1 MDETKTTEITTPA
14 ARTPIA
20 WKLTALVGVITGIA
34 WTIILLFAPD
44 TLKLMAGIAPVIG
57 GIYLG
62 RQVKD
67 RAFTHGFLV
76 SLFAV
81 IAAMAIVAP
90 IVFTEVINL
99 AVDQPAGTTPT
110 VMGTFLSISLMML
123 ITLVPFPIYGVML
136 SVRNKKRAEE
146 FRKEADTRGGQLQRP
161 GRIVNLDDL
170 QALPLP
176 KFAFWVVQLFKSNGF
191 VLDDYQ
197 FSKSQDLVDLKIH
210 RTEPEEKWL
219 IRCTVADAIKPGMAQ
234 ELFQDLRGSEEFVKG
249 VVVTST
255 KVLDSTRKWSKTRP
269 NIEVLDGETLME
281 MHG

>member
-1 MDETKTTEITTPA
+1 MDETKTAEVATPA

-34 WTIILLFAPD
+34 WTVILLFAPD

-62 RQVKD
+62 RKVKD
-67 RAFTHGFLV
+67 RAFTHGFLM

-136 SVRNKKRAEE
+136 SVRNQKRAQE
-146 FRKEADTRGGQLQRP
+146 FQKEADTRGGQLQRP

-176 KFAFWVVQLFKSNGF
+176 KFGSWVVQLFKDKGGF

-197 FSKSQDLVDLKIH
+197 FSKDVVDLKMH
-210 RTEPEEKWL
+210 CTKLEEKWL
-219 IRCTVADAIKPGMAQ
+219 VRCTVADAIKPGMAQ
-234 ELFQDLRGSEEFVKG
+234 ELVQDLRNSEEFVKG

-255 KVLDSTRKWSKTRP
+255 KVLDSTRKWSKTRL

>member
-1 MDETKTTEITTPA
+1 MDETKTVEVATPA

-34 WTIILLFAPD
+34 WTVILLFAPD

-62 RQVKD
+62 RKVKD
-67 RAFTHGFLV
+67 RAFTHGFLM

-123 ITLVPFPIYGVML
+123 ITLVPFPKL
-136 SVRNKKRAEE
+136 
-146 FRKEADTRGGQLQRP
+146 P
-161 GRIVNLDDL
+161 G
-170 QALPLP
+170 
-176 KFAFWVVQLFKSNGF
+176 S
-191 VLDDYQ
+191 
-197 FSKSQDLVDLKIH
+197 
-210 RTEPEEKWL
+210 
-219 IRCTVADAIKPGMAQ
+219 C
-234 ELFQDLRGSEEFVKG
+234 
-249 VVVTST
+249 
-255 KVLDSTRKWSKTRP
+255 
-269 NIEVLDGETLME
+269 
-281 MHG
+281 